1 MKTDNTNLNEFIQ
14 EIIDQLKHKP
24 GATLPILHSIQNK
37 VGYIPDSV
45 APLIAE
51 SLLLTRAE
59 VHGVIS
65 FYHHFRTTPPGNH
78 TIEVCR
84 AEACQAMGC
93 RSLEAH
99 VKKALGI
106 DYHQTTS
113 NREFSLDPVYCLGNC
128 ATAPSIRIDDN
139 IYGRVSPD
147 CFDKLIAGYQQNIK
161 EVS

>member
-24 GATLPILHSIQNK
+24 GATLPILHAIQDK